1 MRGLPLRATCA
12 GDGGPPGLELE
23 REPAATG
30 PYEDIDW
37 FLYDAGSLAQ
47 SLLEQGIT
55 GMKIWPLDPYAEA
68 TGGQSI
74 SLEDLRRGIEPFRK
88 VREAVGDRIELMV
101 ELHSLWNLPGAMRI
115 ARALEEFEPA
125 WFEDPVKM
133 DNLDALRTVRGVD
146 ARADG
151 GERDARHALVLRELL
166 ERAPIGVVIFDPAWV
181 GGISEG
187 KKIASLA
194 EAWQL
199 PVAPHDC
206 SGPVEFAA
214 AVHLSINAPNAVVQ
228 ESVRAFYTGWYRDLV
243 TEVPR
248 VEDGWI
254 YPLTGPGLGT
264 ELLPEVP
271 SRSDAVV
278 RVSRLDD

>member
-1 MRGLPLRATCA
+1 
-12 GDGGPPGLELE
+12 
-23 REPAATG
+23 
-30 PYEDIDW
+30 
-37 FLYDAGSLAQ
+37 
-47 SLLEQGIT
+47 
-55 GMKIWPLDPYAEA
+55 
-68 TGGQSI
+68 
-74 SLEDLRRGIEPFRK
+74 
-88 VREAVGDRIELMV
+88 MV

-133 DNLDALRTVRGVD
+133 DNLDAL
-146 ARADG
+146 ARFAESTRVPTAASETLG
-151 GERDARHALVLRELL
+151 TRWSFRELL
-166 ERAPIGVVIFDPAWV
+166 ERAPIGVVILDPAWV
-181 GGISEG
+181 GGISREEG
-187 KKIASLA
+187 REPSRG
-194 EAWQL
+194 QL